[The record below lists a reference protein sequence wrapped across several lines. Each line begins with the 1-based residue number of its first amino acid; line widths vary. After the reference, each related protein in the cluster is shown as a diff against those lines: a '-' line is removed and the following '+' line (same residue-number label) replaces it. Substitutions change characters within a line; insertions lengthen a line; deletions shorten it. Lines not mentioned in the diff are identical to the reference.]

1 MILLLETLFFA
12 ESTVKLPIFLAVCV
26 VNLLVNTTSD
36 SIFSPARCILPF
48 SESPLLTSVITAKSL
63 CSPFE
68 AFNDF
73 GNILKFASQFAIS
86 RISSS
91 ERKGFL
97 FVFSWI
103 DFSEWIWSVSAEC
116 VAHFLE
122 TFSPSAFF
130 IWYFFCALVWL
141 LCRSF
146 PVVGSIITVWSP
158 KVFSLYA
165 FFARSES

>member
-1 MILLLETLFFA
+1 MFFMASLPTVLTANVPTSTAASSKLSFPIAISTICSMPYLTTMILLLETLFFA
-12 ESTVKLPIFLAVCV
+12 EFTVKLPIFLAVCV

-97 FVFSWI
+97 FVFS
-103 DFSEWIWSVSAEC
+103 
-116 VAHFLE
+116 
-122 TFSPSAFF
+122 
-130 IWYFFCALVWL
+130 
-141 LCRSF
+141 
-146 PVVGSIITVWSP
+146 
-158 KVFSLYA
+158 
-165 FFARSES
+165 